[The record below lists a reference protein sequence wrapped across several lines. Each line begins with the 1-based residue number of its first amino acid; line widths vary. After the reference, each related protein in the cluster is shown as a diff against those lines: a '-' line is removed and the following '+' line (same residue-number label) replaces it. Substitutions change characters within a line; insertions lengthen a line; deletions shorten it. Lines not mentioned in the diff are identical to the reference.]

1 MIPRG
6 WLSSRLLP
14 KTRAFCATLI
24 AVTLLG
30 ACRSAP
36 PTTSLA
42 RRERAMGGN
51 LQQKLG
57 QGMKLLM
64 DSMDKPGAG
73 FHLSYKAKE
82 NINPRYGTAA
92 NAKPEIGRVE
102 LEADVTPDEV
112 NINETRGTKK
122 TETKVKK
129 SDQLN
134 WSMAKLEVLGTLFEP
149 NLALAFGGMA
159 ARSAGSDTVNGIATD
174 KIEFDTSKTASAQAG
189 LALAGGL
196 LGGKAKFDSVK
207 GTAWLD
213 KTTGRVVKFDVDS
226 AVSDK
231 AGNSW
236 QQHHEATF
244 APK

>member
-1 MIPRG
+1 MDLREC
-6 WLSSRLLP
+6 LSSRLLP
-14 KTRAFCATLI
+14 KTEAFCAALI

-30 ACRSAP
+30 ACRSGL
-36 PTTSLA
+36 PTTSLP
-42 RRERAMGGN
+42 RRERATGAN
-51 LQQKLG
+51 IQQKLG

-64 DSMDKPGAG
+64 DLMENPGAG

-92 NAKPEIGRVE
+92 SAKPEIGPVE

-122 TETKVKK
+122 TETKAKK

-134 WSMAKLEVLGTLFEP
+134 WSMAKLEVLGTLLEP
-149 NLALAFGGMA
+149 NVAMAFGGMA
-159 ARSAGSDTVNGIATD
+159 ARSAGSDTVSGIATD

-189 LALAGGL
+189 LALASGL

-213 KTTGRVVKFDVDS
+213 KTTGRLVKFDVDS